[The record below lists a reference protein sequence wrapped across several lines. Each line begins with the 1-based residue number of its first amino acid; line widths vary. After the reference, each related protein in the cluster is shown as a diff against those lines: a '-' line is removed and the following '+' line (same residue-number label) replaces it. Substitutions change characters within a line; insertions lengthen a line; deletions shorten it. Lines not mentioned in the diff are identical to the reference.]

1 MTDATQLLDQ
11 LIQTGKD
18 LAGQGRAALEEFAE
32 TKLDVPA
39 AGPERDEALA
49 NAGKGA
55 AAAATLLLLLGTKG
69 GRALTG
75 TALKVGS
82 LAALGGLAYKTYRD
96 WESDNNLD
104 SGSPAGM
111 PVGELTGS
119 GAVKRSQHLLR
130 AMVAA
135 AGADTHITAAERQ
148 KIMTLLH
155 NYNLGTDTEDF
166 ISDALANPAD
176 IATIASGVDN
186 PTFAAEVYVLSASV
200 LAKQSTEDRAY
211 LDNLG
216 KALGLAPTLCAELE
230 QQALQPEP

>member
-1 MTDATQLLDQ
+1 MTDATQLLNQ
-11 LIQTGKD
+11 LIATGKD
-18 LAGQGRAALEEFAE
+18 LAGQGRAALEDFAE
-32 TKLDVPA
+32 KNLDVPA
-39 AGPERDEALA
+39 AGPARDEAMA

-55 AAAATLLLLLGTKG
+55 AAAGALLLLLGTKG

-104 SGSPAGM
+104 SAAPAGI
-111 PVGELTGS
+111 PVGELTGP
-119 GAVKRSQHLLR
+119 GAVARSQHLLR

-135 AGADTHITAAERQ
+135 ASADTHITDVERQ

-155 NYNLGTDTEDF
+155 NYNLGTDTEAF
-166 ISDALANPAD
+166 MTEALENPAD
-176 IATIASGVDN
+176 INTIAAGVDN
-186 PTFAAEVYVLSASV
+186 PTFAAEIYVLSASV
-200 LAKQSTEDRAY
+200 LAQQSQEDRSY
-211 LDNLG
+211 LDQLG

-230 QQALQPEP
+230 QQALQSAE